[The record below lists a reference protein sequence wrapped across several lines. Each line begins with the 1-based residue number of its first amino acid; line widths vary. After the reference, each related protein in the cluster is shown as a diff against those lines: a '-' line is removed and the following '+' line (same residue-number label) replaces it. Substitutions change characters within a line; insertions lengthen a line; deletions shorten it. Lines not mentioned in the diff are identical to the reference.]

1 MADAASLL
9 VAQEAVGTGHRLEDG
24 TVLADAVAG
33 TPAADA
39 LATDP
44 QDGSTLPIQPPTNR
58 HADAQPIGEAPVG
71 RPPALV
77 QAWFDAAAT
86 AARAENDGSLA
97 AAHGSARTYRSRAKA
112 DNTRA
117 AYRSAVRAWCGWCAK
132 HGLTPLPASPLDV
145 AAFLADERDRGLAA
159 NTLDLRRAAI
169 RFLHRAAGVP
179 SPTEDAHV
187 AETLAGI
194 RRDAPNP
201 TKKRA
206 ATLAVLREL
215 LAPIPVDANAP
226 GGLAGLRDRAL
237 LLVGFAGALR
247 RSELAGIRVVDL
259 ERTDRGFG
267 LTLPRSKG
275 SQAAAVT
282 VPLPYGKTG
291 LCPVRALSAWLAAS
305 GITEGAVFRRLWLP
319 PSAGEGGSPAL
330 PVLGTEAL
338 TTRSIGRIVQAR
350 AASAGFVGREFGGH
364 SLKRGALSA
373 GMELGAHAAQL
384 KRLGRHKSFDVLGE
398 YLEFGNLF
406 DNHPLSSAL

>member
-1 MADAASLL
+1 MDPLETPSEAPDAANTTTDHGKARWPSP
-9 VAQEAVGTGHRLEDG
+9 ASEPPPEDARP
-24 TVLADAVAG
+24 LAE
-33 TPAADA
+33 TPAPVGASPHAVRLWFDATADA
-39 LATDP
+39 LKP
-44 QDGSTLPIQPPTNR
+44 ES
-58 HADAQPIGEAPVG
+58 
-71 RPPALV
+71 
-77 QAWFDAAAT
+77 
-86 AARAENDGSLA
+86 DGSLA
-97 AAHGSARTYRSRAKA
+97 SAKESARAYRSRAKA
-112 DNTRA
+112 DNTRS
-117 AYRSAVRAWCGWCAK
+117 AYRSAVRAWCAWCAT
-132 HGLTPLPASPLDV
+132 HDLIPLPASPLDV
-145 AAFLADERDRGLAA
+145 AAFLAEERDRGLAA

-169 RFLHRAAGVP
+169 RFLHRAAGCA

-201 TKKRA
+201 IKKRA
-206 ATLAVLREL
+206 ATLTVLREL
-215 LAPIPVDANAP
+215 LAPIPVDASAP

-247 RSELAGIRVVDL
+247 RSELAGIRVADL

-275 SQAAAVT
+275 SQSAAVT
-282 VPLPYGKTG
+282 VPLPYGKTE
-291 LCPVRALSAWLAAS
+291 LCPVRALSAWLAAAS
-305 GITEGAVFRRLWLP
+305 IAEGAVFRRLWLP
-319 PSAGEGGSPAL
+319 PSASGDGTPAL

-350 AASAGFVGREFGGH
+350 AAAAGFVGREFGGH

-373 GMELGAHAAQL
+373 GMEAGAHAAQL

-406 DNHPLSSAL
+406 DNHPLGAVL

>member
-1 MADAASLL
+1 M
-9 VAQEAVGTGHRLEDG
+9 
-24 TVLADAVAG
+24 
-33 TPAADA
+33 
-39 LATDP
+39 
-44 QDGSTLPIQPPTNR
+44 
-58 HADAQPIGEAPVG
+58 
-71 RPPALV
+71 
-77 QAWFDAAAT
+77 
-86 AARAENDGSLA
+86 
-97 AAHGSARTYRSRAKA
+97 
-112 DNTRA
+112 
-117 AYRSAVRAWCGWCAK
+117 RAWCAWCAT
-132 HGLTPLPASPLDV
+132 HDLIPLPASPLDV
-145 AAFLADERDRGLAA
+145 AAFLAQERDRGLAA

-169 RFLHRAAGVP
+169 RFLHRAAGCP

-201 TKKRA
+201 VKKRA
-206 ATLAVLREL
+206 ATLTVLREL
-215 LAPIPVDANAP
+215 LAPIPVDASAP

-247 RSELAGIRVVDL
+247 RSELAGIRMADL

-282 VPLPYGKTG
+282 VPLPYGKTE
-291 LCPVRALSAWLAAS
+291 LCPVRALSAWLTAAS
-305 GITEGAVFRRLWLP
+305 ISEGAVFRRLWLP
-319 PSAGEGGSPAL
+319 PSAGGDGTPAL

-350 AASAGFVGREFGGH
+350 AAAAGFVGREFGGH

-373 GMELGAHAAQL
+373 GMEAGAHAAQL

-406 DNHPLSSAL
+406 DNHPLSSIL

>member
-1 MADAASLL
+1 MDPLETPSEAPDAPNTTTDHGKARWRSPASGPPPDDARLL
-9 VAQEAVGTGHRLEDG
+9 AE
-24 TVLADAVAG
+24 
-33 TPAADA
+33 TP
-39 LATDP
+39 
-44 QDGSTLPIQPPTNR
+44 
-58 HADAQPIGEAPVG
+58 APVG
-71 RPPALV
+71 ASPHAVRL
-77 QAWFDAAAT
+77 WFDAT
-86 AARAENDGSLA
+86 AEALKPESDGSLA
-97 AAHGSARTYRSRAKA
+97 SAKESARAYRSRAKA
-112 DNTRA
+112 DNTRS
-117 AYRSAVRAWCGWCAK
+117 AYRSAVRAWCAWCAT
-132 HGLTPLPASPLDV
+132 HGLNPLPASPLDV
-145 AAFLADERDRGLAA
+145 AAFLAQERDRGLAA

-169 RFLHRAAGVP
+169 RFLHRAAGCA

-201 TKKRA
+201 IKKRA
-206 ATLAVLREL
+206 ATLTVLREL
-215 LAPIPVDANAP
+215 LAPIPVDASAP

-247 RSELAGIRVVDL
+247 RSELAGIRVADL

-275 SQAAAVT
+275 SQSAAVT
-282 VPLPYGKTG
+282 VPLPYGKTE
-291 LCPVRALSAWLAAS
+291 LCPVRALSAWLAAAS
-305 GITEGAVFRRLWLP
+305 IAEGAVFRRLWLP
-319 PSAGEGGSPAL
+319 PSAGGDGPPAL

-350 AASAGFVGREFGGH
+350 AAAAGFVGSEFGGH

-373 GMELGAHAAQL
+373 GMEAGAHAAQL

-406 DNHPLSSAL
+406 DNHPLSSVL

>member
-1 MADAASLL
+1 MADTVDFP
-9 VAQEAVGTGHRLEDG
+9 VARPAIGTRHDPDDTMAQTGAIA
-24 TVLADAVAG
+24 TPVVDAH
-33 TPAADA
+33 
-39 LATDP
+39 ATDL
-44 QDGSTLPIQPPTNR
+44 QDGSGLQLPPQSDESAKIHPG
-58 HADAQPIGEAPVG
+58 GEAPLG
-71 RPPALV
+71 KPPALV
-77 QAWFDAAAT
+77 RAWFDAT
-86 AARAENDGSLA
+86 AAAAKAENDGSLA
-97 AAHGSARTYRSRAKA
+97 AAHDSARAYRSRAKA
-112 DNTRA
+112 DNTRE
-117 AYRSAVRAWCGWCAK
+117 AYRSAVRAWCSWCAK
-132 HGLTPLPASPLDV
+132 HGLPPLPASAIHV

-215 LAPIPVDANAP
+215 LAPIPTDATAP

-247 RSELAGIRVVDL
+247 RSELAGIRVADL

-282 VPLPYGKTG
+282 VPLPYGRTE

-305 GITEGAVFRRLWLP
+305 GIAEGAVFRRLWLP
-319 PSAGEGGSPAL
+319 PTVNADGPPAL

-338 TTRSIGRIVQAR
+338 TTRSIGRVVQVR
-350 AASAGFVGREFGGH
+350 AAAAGFVGREFGGH

-384 KRLGRHKSFDVLGE
+384 RRLGRHKSFDVLGE

-406 DNHPLSSAL
+406 DNHPLSSVL